1 MADYGPWGLTGQSKP
16 KQCGLGLVRG
26 LMDPV
31 LRIEAWVLDPW
42 QEGIGDKLEYFW
54 TMIQATH
61 TPTGNKQSSAKLGI
75 RDDSGLHRMALV
87 ASPPRGI
94 VVFSG
99 GSAANNLVD
108 VFEAVRQNRS
118 CPLSYIIPISDNG
131 GSSSELIR
139 VFGGPGIGDVRNLFD
154 SFQTGSTPPA
164 DAAHNEWYS
173 IVEGTSPLWNAI
185 TPAKKELIRSFLNH
199 LNLEI
204 LKRARPPSSTFD
216 FTSASVGNLFLTGA
230 RLFTGSF
237 ESAIYLLGSI
247 CSVPLDSARV
257 IPAINSNFSHHISA
271 SLADGTVIVGQNSI
285 SHPSETTALQ
295 PVRRRPSLLLADGE
309 DLNSESDDLSY
320 EDSHLPGSLPTLRN
334 KNITFSKSTVEEL
347 PCRISRVWYINPY
360 GQEIKPPANPRVLEA
375 IRSSQAIIYS
385 IGSLYTSL
393 IPSII
398 LRGVGQALSTCP
410 ARHKI
415 LILNGSLDRETGPAT
430 HPFAASDFVEA
441 LVRAGEES
449 HGRSRGVQRV
459 NGTVAIPE
467 SCHGP
472 VKSASQPPRISVPYT
487 AYVTHIIHLEGP
499 GTPRVDRERLAEM
512 GIECLRVYGRK
523 VEGQSGE
530 VLGMRYDSTALTQA
544 LEMVL
549 GKKGDAMVGIK
560 SRRNTMESMAG
571 R

>member
-1 MADYGPWGLTGQSKP
+1 
-16 KQCGLGLVRG
+16 
-26 LMDPV
+26 
-31 LRIEAWVLDPW
+31 
-42 QEGIGDKLEYFW
+42 
-54 TMIQATH
+54 
-61 TPTGNKQSSAKLGI
+61 
-75 RDDSGLHRMALV
+75 MALV

-108 VFEAVRQNRS
+108 VFEAVRQNKD

-139 VFGGPGIGDVRNLFD
+139 VFGGPGIGDVRSRLVRLIPDCPSNQELAAIKAF
-154 SFQTGSTPPA
+154 FNYRLPPAA

-459 NGTVAIPE
+459 NGTVATPE

-549 GKKGDAMVGIK
+549 GKKGDAMIILINGK
-560 SRRNTMESMAG
+560 KMEMIEYFRTTLFLS
-571 R
+571 